1 MALSWLGGGGRE
13 RASPAIETT
22 KMEGK
27 RKGAKT
33 RKEKRGLGF
42 NRLESYILYAT
53 CEAMFFC
60 LNKI

>member
-1 MALSWLGGGGRE
+1 VG
-13 RASPAIETT
+13 ASPAIETT

-27 RKGAKT
+27 RRGAKP

-53 CEAMFFC
+53 CQAMFFC